1 MKLKEEVKK
10 AIVITLCLI
19 IVIILAI
26 SIEVGTNKAI
36 DKCVAGGQD
45 KNVCENGLR

>member
-10 AIVITLCLI
+10 GIAIILCLVV
-19 IVIILAI
+19 VIILAI

-45 KNVCENGLR
+45 KNVCESGLR